1 MRHSFPSHPK
11 SAYTYCLFFLLFVTP
26 TIFAQCSLFLI
37 FETGVFGKILDWSG
51 WQEEEDKKKKN
62 HSKNKQ
68 DKETKEY
75 IKERIERTK
84 NEMEAMVLSSKS
96 VRSATQLY
104 DDLFSN
110 SKIESSSSDQ
120 IQKGKELAE
129 SMIHSMAA
137 NMNTTNARPAAY
149 LLRKVWRSLYDSV
162 NVDEVGIERVRSLLD
177 GTASGQ
183 SNVRKKLKIK
193 ILVIVCTIL
202 DCNYRKNYSH
212 QILLLLLSSL

>member
-1 MRHSFPSHPK
+1 M
-11 SAYTYCLFFLLFVTP
+11 
-26 TIFAQCSLFLI
+26 I

-62 HSKNKQ
+62 HSKQRKE
-68 DKETKEY
+68 KETKEY

-84 NEMEAMVLSSKS
+84 NEMEAMVLSSQS

-183 SNVRKKLKIK
+183 SNVRSKLKIE

-202 DCNYRKNYSH
+202 DCNYRKNYFQN
-212 QILLLLLSSL
+212 QIVENLFIVSLY

>member
-75 IKERIERTK
+75 IIL
-84 NEMEAMVLSSKS
+84 A
-96 VRSATQLY
+96 A
-104 DDLFSN
+104 D
-110 SKIESSSSDQ
+110 IGSD
-120 IQKGKELAE
+120 K
-129 SMIHSMAA
+129 MD
-137 NMNTTNARPAAY
+137 N
-149 LLRKVWRSLYDSV
+149 D
-162 NVDEVGIERVRSLLD
+162 VGRV
-177 GTASGQ
+177 TVIPGQ
-183 SNVRKKLKIK
+183 WILEIK
-193 ILVIVCTIL
+193 III
-202 DCNYRKNYSH
+202 
-212 QILLLLLSSL
+212 